1 MTTPNDSRDFY
12 PTPDNLAWEMA
23 YSLQSTKYG
32 WKHLPQPILE
42 PSAGDG
48 ALARQIHAVADIRHD
63 PKTGELDR
71 YSTSKAK
78 EFDLDCVELSSDFR
92 AKLKKDGFRVVHD
105 DFLTFRPA
113 KKYAAIIMNPPFS
126 AGAAHFLFGHIVVND
141 KYHADDLTE
150 LSFNVEQIVE
160 FMDVVHHP
168 FKPIKREVLHFR
180 AIREI
185 ARVHFQLDVSP
196 LCRVEKTLVE

>member
-113 KKYAAIIMNPPFS
+113 KKYAAIINDITDGMAKGRQRLAE
-126 AGAAHFLFGHIVVND
+126 AGVKCVSLTDLDTIAQVGVQQGYITQGDVARLLAFR
-141 KYHADDLTE
+141 DDPSDE
-150 LSFNVEQIVE
+150 NW
-160 FMDVVHHP
+160 
-168 FKPIKREVLHFR
+168 
-180 AIREI
+180 IRKGE
-185 ARVHFQLDVSP
+185 
-196 LCRVEKTLVE
+196 

>member
-105 DFLTFRPA
+105 DLSL
-113 KKYAAIIMNPPFS
+113 I
-126 AGAAHFLFGHIVVND
+126 HI
-141 KYHADDLTE
+141 
-150 LSFNVEQIVE
+150 
-160 FMDVVHHP
+160 
-168 FKPIKREVLHFR
+168 
-180 AIREI
+180 
-185 ARVHFQLDVSP
+185 
-196 LCRVEKTLVE
+196 